1 MTLYSSTRGQVK
13 NLLFEEAVMMGLAD
27 DRGLLV
33 PSEFPDVRSKLQE
46 WSSLD
51 FTDLSLEI
59 MQLFTSGKIPRDELK
74 LLIDRSYKTFRHP
87 EITPVNSVGGIHILE
102 LFHGPTFA
110 FKDVALQF
118 LGNLFEYFLDK
129 RHHPLRII
137 GATSGDTGS
146 AAINGLQGKIGVDVF
161 MLHPKGRVSP
171 IQEMQMT
178 TVLDPNIHNLAIEG
192 TFDDAQMIVKALFN
206 DHEFKKRYFLGS
218 VNSINWARILAQ
230 IVYYFYAWFRVVKSS
245 HELLSFVVPTGNFG
259 NVLAGYYSKCMGLPI
274 DKLVIGTNEN
284 DILHRFFTKGEYHKT
299 ELKKTFSPSMDIQ
312 ISSNFE
318 RYLFDLAE
326 KSSEKLQHWMESFEL
341 TGKLTIEG
349 EFLKNAQSDF
359 ASASVS
365 DEEIIRTIRNFHQQN
380 GYLLDPHTAVGIT
393 AAKKADIQTPVTCLA
408 CAHPAKFNETVRK
421 ALDIEVELPEEL
433 AVLKNLETNCKT
445 VPANVEIIKNE
456 ILETINKQSFLP

>member
-27 DRGLLV
+27 DSGLLV

-178 TVLDPNIHNLAIEG
+178 TVLD
-192 TFDDAQMIVKALFN
+192 
-206 DHEFKKRYFLGS
+206 
-218 VNSINWARILAQ
+218 
-230 IVYYFYAWFRVVKSS
+230 
-245 HELLSFVVPTGNFG
+245 
-259 NVLAGYYSKCMGLPI
+259 
-274 DKLVIGTNEN
+274 
-284 DILHRFFTKGEYHKT
+284 
-299 ELKKTFSPSMDIQ
+299 
-312 ISSNFE
+312 
-318 RYLFDLAE
+318 
-326 KSSEKLQHWMESFEL
+326 
-341 TGKLTIEG
+341 
-349 EFLKNAQSDF
+349 
-359 ASASVS
+359 
-365 DEEIIRTIRNFHQQN
+365 
-380 GYLLDPHTAVGIT
+380 
-393 AAKKADIQTPVTCLA
+393 
-408 CAHPAKFNETVRK
+408 
-421 ALDIEVELPEEL
+421 
-433 AVLKNLETNCKT
+433 
-445 VPANVEIIKNE
+445 
-456 ILETINKQSFLP
+456 